1 MEKRRKFLKTA
12 GAIAA
17 GSLIVPFGCSPKKP
31 QEAAAEKG
39 VAAAKSKD
47 IGIQIYTLRNE
58 IQTDG
63 LEATMEKVAAAGY
76 KWVEPFGYE
85 NKKYLGKTPQE
96 FKAMIEG
103 LGMRIPS
110 THSVMELSSA
120 GGKDD
125 MINNMKVTAEDA
137 KATGAEYMVWAY
149 LKPEDRTS
157 MEDYKK
163 HIETWNKFSEICKE
177 VDIQFAY
184 HNHDFEF
191 IPFEGEA
198 EKPYDMIMRETDAD
212 LVKFEMDLFW
222 VSIAGEKPVEW
233 FKKAPGRF
241 PLWHVKGMVSEED
254 KYIVDGE
261 DRFFAPVGEG
271 VIDFKPIFEARE
283 TSGMKYF
290 FVEQDFTPEGVSPLD
305 TMKVSWDFLNKADYV

>member
-12 GAIAA
+12 GAFAA
-17 GSLIVPFGCSPKKP
+17 GSLIVPFGCSPKKA
-31 QEAAAEKG
+31 QEAAEKTL
-39 VAAAKSKD
+39 APAKSKD

-58 IQTDG
+58 IQKDG
-63 LEATMEKVAAAGY
+63 LEVTMEKVAAAGY
-76 KWVEPFGYE
+76 KLVEPFGYE
-85 NKKYLGKTPQE
+85 GRKYLGKTPQE

-103 LGMRIPS
+103 LGMRVPS

-157 MEDYKK
+157 MEDYKR
-163 HIETWNKFSEICKE
+163 HIETWNEFSEICKE
-177 VDIQFAY
+177 ADIQFAY

-191 IPFEGEA
+191 IPFEGET
-198 EKPYDMIMRETDAD
+198 EKPYDMIMRETNAD
-212 LVKFEMDLFW
+212 LIKFEMDLYW
-222 VSIAGEKPVEW
+222 VNKAGENPTDW
-233 FKKAPGRF
+233 FKKDPGRF
-241 PLWHVKGMVSEED
+241 HLWHVKDMTADET
-254 KYIVDGE
+254 K
-261 DRFFAPVGEG
+261 FFAPVGEG
-271 VIDFKPIFEARE
+271 IIDFKPIFAARE
-283 TSGMKYF
+283 TAGMKYI
-290 FVEQDFTPEGVSPLD
+290 FVEQDATPEGVSPLD

>member
-31 QEAAAEKG
+31 QEAAVEE
-39 VAAAKSKD
+39 VATAVKSKD

-58 IQTDG
+58 IVKDG
-63 LEATMEKVAAAGY
+63 LEVTMEKVAAAGY
-76 KWVEPFGYE
+76 KLVEPYGYE
-85 NKKYLGKTPQE
+85 GRKYLGKTPQE
-96 FKAMIEG
+96 FKALIEG
-103 LGMRIPS
+103 LGMRVPS

-125 MINNMKVTAEDA
+125 MINNMKITAEDA
-137 KATGAEYMVWAY
+137 KATGSEYMVWAY

-157 MEDYKK
+157 MEDYKR

-177 VDIQFAY
+177 VGIQFAY

-191 IPFEGEA
+191 IPFEGET
-198 EKPYDMIMRETDAD
+198 EKPYEMIMRETDSD
-212 LVKFEMDLFW
+212 LVKFEMDLYW
-222 VSIAGEKPVEW
+222 VNKAGEKPIEW
-233 FKKAPGRF
+233 FNKAPGRF
-241 PLWHVKGMVSEED
+241 HLWHVKDMTADET
-254 KYIVDGE
+254 K
-261 DRFFAPVGEG
+261 FFAPVGDG
-271 VIDFKPIFEARE
+271 IIDFKPIFEARE

-290 FVEQDFTPEGVSPLD
+290 FVEQDATPEGVSPLD